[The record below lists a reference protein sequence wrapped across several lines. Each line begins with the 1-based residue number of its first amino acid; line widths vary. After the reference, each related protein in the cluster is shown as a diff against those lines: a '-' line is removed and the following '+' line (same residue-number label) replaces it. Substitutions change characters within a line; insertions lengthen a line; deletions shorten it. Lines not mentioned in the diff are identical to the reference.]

1 MKDNRLLI
9 SLDVDDCIADF
20 VGAAIL
26 KLGPPAV
33 PNARNLVA
41 MYPDR
46 EDEAR
51 ALIADGEF
59 HYGVPPF
66 FGTPE
71 GVREMAAGTDCDI
84 VYVSARLPEFGTLT
98 RAWLWHWRFP
108 MGKVF
113 CVGRLNGNKAD
124 RIKELGVSIS
134 IDDSVVAL
142 DEISLLTMADPV
154 VFDRPWN
161 AGYEAV
167 RMHGWQDWRR
177 ALKEAGIQTKDEAL
191 AATAEALAPLYEHG
205 LE

>member
-1 MKDNRLLI
+1 MKNSRLCI
-9 SLDVDDCIADF
+9 STDIDDVVADF
-20 VGAAIL
+20 ISAAIL

-33 PNARNLVA
+33 PDARNLVA

-46 EDEAR
+46 ESEAR
-51 ALIADGEF
+51 LLISDGEF
-59 HYGVPPF
+59 HYGVPPLA
-66 FGTPE
+66 GAPE
-71 GVREMAAGTDCDI
+71 GIREMVTGADCDI

-124 RIKELGVSIS
+124 RIKELGASIS

-142 DEISLLTMADPV
+142 DEISLLTVAEPI

-161 AGYEAV
+161 ASYEAV

-177 ALKEAGIQTKDEAL
+177 ALKEAGIQIKDEAL
-191 AATAEALAPLYEHG
+191 AVAAEALAPLYEQG
-205 LE
+205 L